1 MIPPRGFRR
10 AIPGTTAA
18 GDDHPTDP
26 RWRWLNAILLTL
38 GPLILF
44 GPMLIRG
51 EALYWGTPILQFV
64 PWRMLAFKIIS
75 LGYLP
80 LWNPYLGMG
89 APLLANLQSALLYPP
104 NAILAL
110 TGPAWGHGLLVLLHL
125 IWAAWGMALLAK
137 RLGLGGLAQL
147 IAGLSFGLSG
157 YMVSR
162 AGFLTINAAASWLPW
177 LILAAER
184 LLQDSP
190 RTGSWTSII
199 PSSARLSCALALQW
213 LAGHAQ
219 TSWYTLTLVLVWLVW
234 RSSEGRATHSP
245 ARAIAGLCVALAIA
259 FMLSAVQLL
268 PTLEY
273 LTISQRAGAL
283 GRDFALTYS
292 FWPWRILGLLVPN
305 LFGSPATGDYWGY
318 ANYWEDAV
326 YIGVLPIVLA
336 GLGIIR
342 GLRRGDGYG
351 RLARL
356 LAITGAVAL
365 LLALGKNTPIFPFLF
380 DHIPTFNL
388 FQAPT
393 RWTLLLVFSL
403 ALLASLG
410 VDSWTRPTG
419 RVLYWTRLGTV
430 GAGVI
435 LMAAPLGLI
444 VLNAV
449 EPTFVR
455 AMATAGAL
463 LCLTGILTL
472 RHPIRGSPRWILI
485 VGGFVLFDLLLV
497 GAGLNPSLPASVFTM
512 RGETELTQVG
522 DRGYLTED
530 ADYMLKFEE
539 AFPFSSFRSRV
550 PVAALL
556 ELGLPNTSILVGRS
570 SANNFDP
577 LLPERYASFVE
588 RLEALE
594 PDRRQAILALMNVS
608 SQGILDEDGR
618 FHLVPVEHP
627 ARVRVVGQ
635 VKWAGTAEASLDQV
649 VAAGF
654 HPDEVVILEGQPAAS
669 TTSSAGGEAWIEP
682 NSDPGRVVVHVSA
695 EGEAWL
701 VLSDV
706 WYPGWRAL
714 VDGTEVEV
722 LKGDYLFRAVQVP
735 GGSHIVT
742 FVYSPWSFPLGL
754 VLSLVA
760 WPCVLIALWFRRHT

>member
-245 ARAIAGLCVALAIA
+245 ARAIAGLCVALAMA

-393 RWTLLLVFSL
+393 RLNLLAVFAL
-403 ALLASLG
+403 ALPRSTSVVKDVAVVAGTAALATLA
-410 VDSWTRPTG
+410 
-419 RVLYWTRLGTV
+419 VL
-430 GAGVI
+430 
-435 LMAAPLGLI
+435 P
-444 VLNAV
+444 
-449 EPTFVR
+449 F
-455 AMATAGAL
+455 
-463 LCLTGILTL
+463 
-472 RHPIRGSPRWILI
+472 
-485 VGGFVLFDLLLV
+485 VGGFY
-497 GAGLNPSLPASVFTM
+497 SLWAWIT
-512 RGETELTQVG
+512 
-522 DRGYLTED
+522 
-530 ADYMLKFEE
+530 
-539 AFPFSSFRSRV
+539 
-550 PVAALL
+550 
-556 ELGLPNTSILVGRS
+556 
-570 SANNFDP
+570 
-577 LLPERYASFVE
+577 
-588 RLEALE
+588 EAL
-594 PDRRQAILALMNVS
+594 PGN
-608 SQGILDEDGR
+608 
-618 FHLVPVEHP
+618 
-627 ARVRVVGQ
+627 
-635 VKWAGTAEASLDQV
+635 TAEARDTPSNLSW
-649 VAAGF
+649 
-654 HPDEVVILEGQPAAS
+654 I
-669 TTSSAGGEAWIEP
+669 SSAGPGLATLVYLGAALAIPMIRRRFPREIWLLLPVWVATALAPFVWDHYWLALAPVVWFVVSRVKSDLRLPAFSWIGLAVLP
-682 NSDPGRVVVHVSA
+682 MALSRLGQPGLENRVVPMVLAGASLCVGVVGSSLFIRLRGGA
-695 EGEAWL
+695 E
-701 VLSDV
+701 
-706 WYPGWRAL
+706 R
-714 VDGTEVEV
+714 VD
-722 LKGDYLFRAVQVP
+722 
-735 GGSHIVT
+735 
-742 FVYSPWSFPLGL
+742 
-754 VLSLVA
+754 
-760 WPCVLIALWFRRHT
+760 